1 MKTIT
6 SLLNFL
12 MVLIFLIVLSCSS
25 KKVEEIEYVER
36 EVDEIYNSAIDL
48 MNNERFI
55 SAAEEFNEVERQH
68 PYSIWATR
76 AQIMSAYVKYKIQDY
91 DIAIGAAQRYIDLHP
106 GADDVDYAYYLIA
119 LCYYERINDVKRD
132 QSYTVQAL
140 NSFKNLNNR
149 FPNSRYIRDANLK
162 IDLINDHLAGKEMD
176 VGRTYLK
183 LNNYIAAINRFKNVV
198 DLYSKT
204 SHVPEALARL
214 TELYLYLG
222 IYDQAKI
229 YAAVLGHNYNKN
241 KWYKYSYELFVNLKN
256 NKEGILE
263 EKELPNAEYEDNGNY
278 FNFIDEIISIF
289 ENKKI

>member
-1 MKTIT
+1 MKTIS
-6 SLLNFL
+6 SLFNFL
-12 MVLIFLIVLSCSS
+12 MILIFLIVFSCSS
-25 KKVEEIEYVER
+25 KKIEEIEYVER

-48 MNNERFI
+48 MNNEKFI

-76 AQIMSAYVKYKIQDY
+76 AQIMSAYVKYKVQDY
-91 DIAIGAAQRYIDLHP
+91 DMAIGAAQRYIDLHP

-229 YAAVLGHNYNKN
+229 YAAVLGHNYNNN
-241 KWYKYSYELFVNLKN
+241 KWYKYSYELLVNLKN
-256 NKEGILE
+256 KKEGIIE

>member
-1 MKTIT
+1 MKTFF

-12 MVLIFLIVLSCSS
+12 MILIFLIVFSCSS
-25 KKVEEIEYVER
+25 KKIEEIEYVDR

-76 AQIMSAYVKYKIQDY
+76 AQIMSAYVKYKVQDY
-91 DIAIGAAQRYIDLHP
+91 DMAIGAAQRYIDLHP

-149 FPNSRYIRDANLK
+149 FPNSIYIRDANLK

-229 YAAVLGHNYNKN
+229 YAAVLGHNYNNN
-241 KWYKYSYELFVNLKN
+241 KWYKYSYELLVNLKN
-256 NKEGILE
+256 KKEGIIE

>member
-48 MNNERFI
+48 MNNEKFI

-76 AQIMSAYVKYKIQDY
+76 AQIMSAYVKYKVQDY
-91 DIAIGAAQRYIDLHP
+91 DMAIGAAQRYIDLHP

-229 YAAVLGHNYNKN
+229 YAAVLGHNYNNN
-241 KWYKYSYELFVNLKN
+241 KWYKYSYELLVNLKN
-256 NKEGILE
+256 KKEGIIE

>member
-1 MKTIT
+1 MI
-6 SLLNFL
+6 
-12 MVLIFLIVLSCSS
+12 LIFLIVFSCSS
-25 KKVEEIEYVER
+25 KKIEEIEYVER
-36 EVDEIYNSAIDL
+36 EVDEIYNSAVDL
-48 MNNERFI
+48 MNNEKFI

-76 AQIMSAYVKYKIQDY
+76 AQIMSAYVKYKVQDY
-91 DIAIGAAQRYIDLHP
+91 DMAIGAAQRYIDLHP

-229 YAAVLGHNYNKN
+229 YAAVLGHNYNNN
-241 KWYKYSYELFVNLKN
+241 KWYKYSYELLVNLKN
-256 NKEGILE
+256 KKEGIIE

>member
-1 MKTIT
+1 MKTIF
-6 SLLNFL
+6 SLFNFL
-12 MVLIFLIVLSCSS
+12 MILIFLIVFSCSS
-25 KKVEEIEYVER
+25 KKIEEIEYVER

-149 FPNSRYIRDANLK
+149 FPNSIYIRDANLK

-229 YAAVLGHNYNKN
+229 YAAVLGHNYNNN
-241 KWYKYSYELFVNLKN
+241 KWYKYSYELLVNLKN
-256 NKEGILE
+256 KKEGIIE

>member
-1 MKTIT
+1 MKTIF
-6 SLLNFL
+6 SLFNFF
-12 MVLIFLIVLSCSS
+12 MILIFLIVFSCSS
-25 KKVEEIEYVER
+25 KKIEEIEYVER

-48 MNNERFI
+48 MNNEKFI
-55 SAAEEFNEVERQH
+55 TAAEEFNEVERQH

-76 AQIMSAYVKYKIQDY
+76 AQIMSAYVKYKVQDY
-91 DIAIGAAQRYIDLHP
+91 DMAIGAAQRYIDLHP

-229 YAAVLGHNYNKN
+229 YAAVLGHNYNNN
-241 KWYKYSYELFVNLKN
+241 KWYKYSYELLVNLKN
-256 NKEGILE
+256 KKEGIIE
-263 EKELPNAEYEDNGNY
+263 EKELPNAEYEYNGNY

>member
-1 MKTIT
+1 MKTIF
-6 SLLNFL
+6 SLFNFL
-12 MVLIFLIVLSCSS
+12 MILIFLIVFSCSS
-25 KKVEEIEYVER
+25 KKIEEIEYVER

-48 MNNERFI
+48 MNNEKFI

-76 AQIMSAYVKYKIQDY
+76 AQIMSAYVKYKVQDY
-91 DIAIGAAQRYIDLHP
+91 DMAIGAAQRYIDLHP

-229 YAAVLGHNYNKN
+229 YAAVLGHNYNNN

-256 NKEGILE
+256 KKEGIIE

>member
-1 MKTIT
+1 MI
-6 SLLNFL
+6 
-12 MVLIFLIVLSCSS
+12 LIFLIVFSCSS
-25 KKVEEIEYVER
+25 KKIEEIEYVER

-48 MNNERFI
+48 MNNEKFI
-55 SAAEEFNEVERQH
+55 TAAEEFNEVERQH

-76 AQIMSAYVKYKIQDY
+76 AQIMSAYVKYKVQDY
-91 DIAIGAAQRYIDLHP
+91 DMAIGAAQRYIDLHP

-229 YAAVLGHNYNKN
+229 YAAVLGHNYNNN
-241 KWYKYSYELFVNLKN
+241 KWYKYSYELLVNLKN
-256 NKEGILE
+256 KKEGIIE
-263 EKELPNAEYEDNGNY
+263 EKELPNAEYEYNGNY

>member
-1 MKTIT
+1 MKTIS
-6 SLLNFL
+6 SLFNFL
-12 MVLIFLIVLSCSS
+12 MILIFLIVFSCSS
-25 KKVEEIEYVER
+25 KKIEQIEYVER

-48 MNNERFI
+48 MNNEKFI

-76 AQIMSAYVKYKIQDY
+76 AQIMSAYVKYKVQDY
-91 DIAIGAAQRYIDLHP
+91 DVAIGAAQRYIDLHP

-229 YAAVLGHNYNKN
+229 YAAVLGHNYNNN
-241 KWYKYSYELFVNLKN
+241 KWYKYSYELLVNLKN
-256 NKEGILE
+256 KKEGIIE

>member
-1 MKTIT
+1 MKTIS
-6 SLLNFL
+6 SLFNFL
-12 MVLIFLIVLSCSS
+12 MILIFLIVFSCSS
-25 KKVEEIEYVER
+25 KKIEEIEYVER

-48 MNNERFI
+48 MNNEKFI

-76 AQIMSAYVKYKIQDY
+76 AQIMSAYVKYKVQDY

-229 YAAVLGHNYNKN
+229 YAAVLGHNYNNN
-241 KWYKYSYELFVNLKN
+241 KWYKYSYELLVNLKN
-256 NKEGILE
+256 KKEGIIE

>member
-1 MKTIT
+1 MKTIS
-6 SLLNFL
+6 SLFNFL
-12 MVLIFLIVLSCSS
+12 MILIFLIVFSCSS
-25 KKVEEIEYVER
+25 KKIEEIEYVER

-76 AQIMSAYVKYKIQDY
+76 AQIMSAYVKYKVQDY
-91 DIAIGAAQRYIDLHP
+91 DMAIGAAQRYIDLHP

-229 YAAVLGHNYNKN
+229 YAAVLGHNYNNN
-241 KWYKYSYELFVNLKN
+241 KWYKYSYELLVNLKN
-256 NKEGILE
+256 KKEGIIE

>member
-1 MKTIT
+1 MI
-6 SLLNFL
+6 
-12 MVLIFLIVLSCSS
+12 LIFLIVFSCSS
-25 KKVEEIEYVER
+25 KKIEEIEYVER

-48 MNNERFI
+48 MNNEKFI

-76 AQIMSAYVKYKIQDY
+76 AQIMSAYVKYKVQDY
-91 DIAIGAAQRYIDLHP
+91 DMAIGAAQRYIDLHP

-229 YAAVLGHNYNKN
+229 YAAVLGHNYNNN
-241 KWYKYSYELFVNLKN
+241 KWYKYSYELLVNLKN
-256 NKEGILE
+256 KKEGIIE

>member
-1 MKTIT
+1 MKTIFN
-6 SLLNFL
+6 LFNFL
-12 MVLIFLIVLSCSS
+12 MILIFLIVFSCSS
-25 KKVEEIEYVER
+25 KKIEEIEYVER

-48 MNNERFI
+48 MNNEKFI
-55 SAAEEFNEVERQH
+55 TAAEEFNEVERQH

-76 AQIMSAYVKYKIQDY
+76 AQIMSAYVKYKVQDY
-91 DIAIGAAQRYIDLHP
+91 DMAIGAAQRYIDLHP

-229 YAAVLGHNYNKN
+229 YAAVLGHNYNNN
-241 KWYKYSYELFVNLKN
+241 KWYKYSYELLVNLKN
-256 NKEGILE
+256 KKEGIIE
-263 EKELPNAEYEDNGNY
+263 EKELPNAEYEYNGNY

>member
-1 MKTIT
+1 MKTIS
-6 SLLNFL
+6 SLFNFF
-12 MVLIFLIVLSCSS
+12 MILIFLIVFSCSS
-25 KKVEEIEYVER
+25 KKIEEIEYVER

-48 MNNERFI
+48 MNNEKFI

-76 AQIMSAYVKYKIQDY
+76 AQIMSAYVKYKVQDY
-91 DIAIGAAQRYIDLHP
+91 DMAIGAAQRYIDLHP

-132 QSYTVQAL
+132 QSYTLQAL

-229 YAAVLGHNYNKN
+229 YAAVLGHNYNNN
-241 KWYKYSYELFVNLKN
+241 KWYKYSYELLVNLKN
-256 NKEGILE
+256 KKEGIIE
-263 EKELPNAEYEDNGNY
+263 EKELPNAEYQDNGNY

>member
-1 MKTIT
+1 
-6 SLLNFL
+6 
-12 MVLIFLIVLSCSS
+12 
-25 KKVEEIEYVER
+25 
-36 EVDEIYNSAIDL
+36 
-48 MNNERFI
+48 
-55 SAAEEFNEVERQH
+55 
-68 PYSIWATR
+68 
-76 AQIMSAYVKYKIQDY
+76 MSAYVKYKVQDY
-91 DIAIGAAQRYIDLHP
+91 DVAIGAAQRYIDLHP

-229 YAAVLGHNYNKN
+229 YAAVLGHNYNNN
-241 KWYKYSYELFVNLKN
+241 KWYKYSYELLVNLKN
-256 NKEGILE
+256 KKEGIIE
-263 EKELPNAEYEDNGNY
+263 EKELPNDEYQDNGNY

>member
-1 MKTIT
+1 MKTIF
-6 SLLNFL
+6 SLFNFL
-12 MVLIFLIVLSCSS
+12 MILIFLIVFSCSS
-25 KKVEEIEYVER
+25 KKIEEIEYVER
-36 EVDEIYNSAIDL
+36 EVDEIYNSAVDL
-48 MNNERFI
+48 MNNEKFI

-76 AQIMSAYVKYKIQDY
+76 AQIMSAYVKYKVQDY
-91 DIAIGAAQRYIDLHP
+91 DMAIGAAQRYIDLHP

-229 YAAVLGHNYNKN
+229 YAAVLGHNYNNN
-241 KWYKYSYELFVNLKN
+241 KWYKYSYELLVNLKN
-256 NKEGILE
+256 KKEGIIE

>member
-1 MKTIT
+1 MKTIF
-6 SLLNFL
+6 SLFNFL
-12 MVLIFLIVLSCSS
+12 MILIFLIVFSCSS
-25 KKVEEIEYVER
+25 KKIEEIEYVER

-76 AQIMSAYVKYKIQDY
+76 AQIMSAYVKYKVQDY
-91 DIAIGAAQRYIDLHP
+91 DMAIGAAQRYIDLHP

-229 YAAVLGHNYNKN
+229 YAAVLGHNYNNN
-241 KWYKYSYELFVNLKN
+241 KWYKYSYELLVNLKN
-256 NKEGILE
+256 KKEGIIE

>member
-1 MKTIT
+1 MKTI
-6 SLLNFL
+6 SSFFNFL
-12 MVLIFLIVLSCSS
+12 MILIFLLVFSCSS
-25 KKVEEIEYVER
+25 KKIEEIEYVER

-76 AQIMSAYVKYKIQDY
+76 AQIMSAYVKYKVQDY
-91 DIAIGAAQRYIDLHP
+91 DVAIGAAQRYIDLHP

-229 YAAVLGHNYNKN
+229 YAAVLGHNYNNN
-241 KWYKYSYELFVNLKN
+241 KWYKYSYELLVNLKN
-256 NKEGILE
+256 KKEGIIE

>member
-1 MKTIT
+1 MI
-6 SLLNFL
+6 
-12 MVLIFLIVLSCSS
+12 LIFLIVFSCSS
-25 KKVEEIEYVER
+25 KKIEEIEYVER

-76 AQIMSAYVKYKIQDY
+76 AQIMSAYVKYKVQDY
-91 DIAIGAAQRYIDLHP
+91 DMAIGAAQRYIDLHP

-229 YAAVLGHNYNKN
+229 YAAVLGHNYNNN
-241 KWYKYSYELFVNLKN
+241 KWYKYSYELLVNLKN
-256 NKEGILE
+256 KKEGIIE

>member
-1 MKTIT
+1 MKTIS
-6 SLLNFL
+6 SLFNFL
-12 MVLIFLIVLSCSS
+12 MILIFLIVFSCSS
-25 KKVEEIEYVER
+25 KKIEQIEYVER

-48 MNNERFI
+48 MNNEKFI

-76 AQIMSAYVKYKIQDY
+76 AQIMSAYVKYKVQDY
-91 DIAIGAAQRYIDLHP
+91 DVAIGAAQRYIDLHP

-132 QSYTVQAL
+132 QSFTVQAL

-214 TELYLYLG
+214 TELYVYLG

-229 YAAVLGHNYNKN
+229 YAAVLGHNYNNN
-241 KWYKYSYELFVNLKN
+241 KWYKYSYELLVNLKN
-256 NKEGILE
+256 KKEGIIE

>member
-1 MKTIT
+1 MKTIFN
-6 SLLNFL
+6 LFNFL
-12 MVLIFLIVLSCSS
+12 MILIFLIVFSCSS
-25 KKVEEIEYVER
+25 KKIEEIEYVER

-48 MNNERFI
+48 MNNEKFI

-76 AQIMSAYVKYKIQDY
+76 AQIMSAYVKYKVQDY

-229 YAAVLGHNYNKN
+229 YAAVLGHNYNNN
-241 KWYKYSYELFVNLKN
+241 KWYKYSYELLVNLKN
-256 NKEGILE
+256 KKEGIIE
-263 EKELPNAEYEDNGNY
+263 EKELPNAEYEYNGNY

>member
-1 MKTIT
+1 MKTIF
-6 SLLNFL
+6 SLFNFL
-12 MVLIFLIVLSCSS
+12 MILIFLIVFSCSS
-25 KKVEEIEYVER
+25 KKIEEIEYVER
-36 EVDEIYNSAIDL
+36 EVDEIYNSAVDL
-48 MNNERFI
+48 MNNEKFI

-76 AQIMSAYVKYKIQDY
+76 AQIMSAYVKYKVQDY

-229 YAAVLGHNYNKN
+229 YAAVLGHNYNNN
-241 KWYKYSYELFVNLKN
+241 KWYKYSYELLVNLKN
-256 NKEGILE
+256 KKEGIIE

>member
-1 MKTIT
+1 MKTIS
-6 SLLNFL
+6 SLFNFF
-12 MVLIFLIVLSCSS
+12 MILIFLIVFSCSS
-25 KKVEEIEYVER
+25 KKIEEIEYVER

-48 MNNERFI
+48 MNNEKFI

-76 AQIMSAYVKYKIQDY
+76 AQIMSAYVKYKVQDY
-91 DIAIGAAQRYIDLHP
+91 DMAIGAAQRYIDLHP

-229 YAAVLGHNYNKN
+229 YAAVLGHNYNNN
-241 KWYKYSYELFVNLKN
+241 KWYKYSYELLVNLKN
-256 NKEGILE
+256 KKEGIIE

>member
-1 MKTIT
+1 MKTIS
-6 SLLNFL
+6 SLFNFF
-12 MVLIFLIVLSCSS
+12 MILIFLIVFSCSS
-25 KKVEEIEYVER
+25 KKIEEIEYVER

-48 MNNERFI
+48 MNNEKFI

-76 AQIMSAYVKYKIQDY
+76 AQIMSAYVKYKVQDY
-91 DIAIGAAQRYIDLHP
+91 DMAIGAAQRYIDLHP

-149 FPNSRYIRDANLK
+149 FPNSIYIRDANLK

-229 YAAVLGHNYNKN
+229 YAAVLGHNYNNN
-241 KWYKYSYELFVNLKN
+241 KWYKYSYELLVNLKN
-256 NKEGILE
+256 KKEGIIE

>member
-1 MKTIT
+1 MKTIS
-6 SLLNFL
+6 SLFNFL
-12 MVLIFLIVLSCSS
+12 MILIFLIVFSCSS
-25 KKVEEIEYVER
+25 KKIEQIEYVER

-48 MNNERFI
+48 MNNEKFI

-76 AQIMSAYVKYKIQDY
+76 AQIMSAYVKYKVQDY
-91 DIAIGAAQRYIDLHP
+91 DVAIGAAQRYIDLHP

-132 QSYTVQAL
+132 QSFTVQAL

-229 YAAVLGHNYNKN
+229 YAAVLGHNYNNN
-241 KWYKYSYELFVNLKN
+241 KWYKYSYELLVNLKN
-256 NKEGILE
+256 KKEGIIE

>member
-1 MKTIT
+1 MKTIF
-6 SLLNFL
+6 SLFNFL
-12 MVLIFLIVLSCSS
+12 MILIFLIVFSCSS
-25 KKVEEIEYVER
+25 KKIEEIEYVER

-48 MNNERFI
+48 MNNEKFI

-76 AQIMSAYVKYKIQDY
+76 AQIMSAYVKYKVQDY
-91 DIAIGAAQRYIDLHP
+91 DMAIGAAQRYIDLHP

-204 SHVPEALARL
+204 SHLPEALARL

-229 YAAVLGHNYNKN
+229 YAAVLGHNYNNN
-241 KWYKYSYELFVNLKN
+241 KWYKYSYELLVNLKN
-256 NKEGILE
+256 KKEGIIE

>member
-1 MKTIT
+1 MKTIS
-6 SLLNFL
+6 SLFNFL
-12 MVLIFLIVLSCSS
+12 MILIFLIVFSCSS
-25 KKVEEIEYVER
+25 KKIEQIEYVER

-48 MNNERFI
+48 MNNEKFI

-76 AQIMSAYVKYKIQDY
+76 AQIMSAYVKYKVQDY
-91 DIAIGAAQRYIDLHP
+91 DVAIGAAQRYIDLHP

-229 YAAVLGHNYNKN
+229 YAAVLGHNYNNN
-241 KWYKYSYELFVNLKN
+241 KWYKYSYELLVNLKN
-256 NKEGILE
+256 KKEGIIE
-263 EKELPNAEYEDNGNY
+263 EKELPDAKYEDNGNY

>member
-1 MKTIT
+1 MKTIF
-6 SLLNFL
+6 SLFNFL
-12 MVLIFLIVLSCSS
+12 MILIFLIVFSCSS
-25 KKVEEIEYVER
+25 KKIEEIEYVER

-48 MNNERFI
+48 MNNEKFI

-76 AQIMSAYVKYKIQDY
+76 AQIMSAYVKYKVQDY
-91 DIAIGAAQRYIDLHP
+91 DMAIGAAQRYIDLHP

-229 YAAVLGHNYNKN
+229 YAAVLGHNYNNN
-241 KWYKYSYELFVNLKN
+241 KWYKYSYELLVNLKN
-256 NKEGILE
+256 KKEGIIE
-263 EKELPNAEYEDNGNY
+263 EKELPNAEYQDNGNY

>member
-48 MNNERFI
+48 MNNEKFI

-76 AQIMSAYVKYKIQDY
+76 AQIMSAYVKYKVQDY
-91 DIAIGAAQRYIDLHP
+91 DMAIGAAQRYIDLHP

-204 SHVPEALARL
+204 SHLPEALARL

-229 YAAVLGHNYNKN
+229 YAAVLGHNYNNN
-241 KWYKYSYELFVNLKN
+241 KWYKYSYELLVNLKN
-256 NKEGILE
+256 KKEGIIE

>member
-1 MKTIT
+1 MKTIFN
-6 SLLNFL
+6 LFNFL
-12 MVLIFLIVLSCSS
+12 MILIFLIVFSCSS
-25 KKVEEIEYVER
+25 KKIEEIEYVER

-48 MNNERFI
+48 MNNEKFI
-55 SAAEEFNEVERQH
+55 TAAEEFNEVERQH

-76 AQIMSAYVKYKIQDY
+76 AQIMSAYVKYKVQDY

-229 YAAVLGHNYNKN
+229 YAAVLGHNYNNN
-241 KWYKYSYELFVNLKN
+241 KWYKYSYELLVNLKN
-256 NKEGILE
+256 KKEGIIE
-263 EKELPNAEYEDNGNY
+263 EKELPNAEYEYNGNY

>member
-1 MKTIT
+1 MKTIS
-6 SLLNFL
+6 SLFNFF
-12 MVLIFLIVLSCSS
+12 MILIFLIVFSCSS
-25 KKVEEIEYVER
+25 KKIEEIEYVER
-36 EVDEIYNSAIDL
+36 EVDEIYNSAVDL
-48 MNNERFI
+48 MNNEKFI

-76 AQIMSAYVKYKIQDY
+76 AQIMSAYVKYKVQDY
-91 DIAIGAAQRYIDLHP
+91 DMAIGAAQRYIDLHP

-229 YAAVLGHNYNKN
+229 YAAVLGHNYNNN
-241 KWYKYSYELFVNLKN
+241 KWYKYSYELLVNLKN
-256 NKEGILE
+256 KKEGIIE

>member
-1 MKTIT
+1 MKTIFN
-6 SLLNFL
+6 LFNFL
-12 MVLIFLIVLSCSS
+12 MILIFLIVFSCSS
-25 KKVEEIEYVER
+25 KKIEEIEYVER

-48 MNNERFI
+48 MNNEKFI
-55 SAAEEFNEVERQH
+55 TAAEEFNEVERQH

-76 AQIMSAYVKYKIQDY
+76 AQIMSAYVKYKVQDY
-91 DIAIGAAQRYIDLHP
+91 DMAIGAAQRYIDLHP

-229 YAAVLGHNYNKN
+229 YAAVLGHNYNNN

-256 NKEGILE
+256 NKEGIIE

>member
-1 MKTIT
+1 MKTIFN
-6 SLLNFL
+6 LFNFL
-12 MVLIFLIVLSCSS
+12 MILIFLIVFSCSS
-25 KKVEEIEYVER
+25 KKIEEIEYVER

-48 MNNERFI
+48 MNNEKFI

-76 AQIMSAYVKYKIQDY
+76 AQIMSAYVKYKVQDY
-91 DIAIGAAQRYIDLHP
+91 DMAIGAAQRYIDLHP

-229 YAAVLGHNYNKN
+229 YAAVLGHNYNNN
-241 KWYKYSYELFVNLKN
+241 KWYKYSYELLVNLKN
-256 NKEGILE
+256 KKEGIIE
-263 EKELPNAEYEDNGNY
+263 EKELPNAEYEYNGNY

>member
-1 MKTIT
+1 MKTFF

-12 MVLIFLIVLSCSS
+12 MILIFLIVLSCSS
-25 KKVEEIEYVER
+25 KKIEEIEYAER
-36 EVDEIYNSAIDL
+36 EVDEIYNSAMDL
-48 MNNERFI
+48 VNNEKFI

-76 AQIMSAYVKYKIQDY
+76 AQIMSAYVKYKVQDY
-91 DIAIGAAQRYIDLHP
+91 DMAIGAAQRYIDLHP

-149 FPNSRYIRDANLK
+149 FPNSIYIRDANLK

-204 SHVPEALARL
+204 SHLPEALARL

-229 YAAVLGHNYNKN
+229 YAAVLGHNYNNN
-241 KWYKYSYELFVNLKN
+241 KWYKYSYELLVNLKN
-256 NKEGILE
+256 KKEGIIE

>member
-1 MKTIT
+1 MKTIF
-6 SLLNFL
+6 SLFNFL
-12 MVLIFLIVLSCSS
+12 MILIFLIVFSCSS
-25 KKVEEIEYVER
+25 KKIEEIEYVER

-48 MNNERFI
+48 MNNEKFI

-76 AQIMSAYVKYKIQDY
+76 AQIMSAYVKYKVQDY
-91 DIAIGAAQRYIDLHP
+91 DMAIGAAQRYIDLHP

-229 YAAVLGHNYNKN
+229 YAAVLGHNYNNN
-241 KWYKYSYELFVNLKN
+241 KWYKYSYELLVNLKN
-256 NKEGILE
+256 KKEGIIE

>member
-1 MKTIT
+1 MKTI
-6 SLLNFL
+6 SSFFNFL
-12 MVLIFLIVLSCSS
+12 MILIFLLVFSCSS
-25 KKVEEIEYVER
+25 KKIEEIEYVER

-48 MNNERFI
+48 MNNEKFI

-76 AQIMSAYVKYKIQDY
+76 AQIMSAYVKYKVQDY
-91 DIAIGAAQRYIDLHP
+91 DMAIGAAQRYIDLHP

-229 YAAVLGHNYNKN
+229 YAAVLGHNYNNN
-241 KWYKYSYELFVNLKN
+241 KWYKYSYELLFNLKN
-256 NKEGILE
+256 KKEGIIE

>member
-1 MKTIT
+1 MKTIF
-6 SLLNFL
+6 SLFNFL
-12 MVLIFLIVLSCSS
+12 MILIFLIVFSCSS
-25 KKVEEIEYVER
+25 KKIEEIEYVER

-76 AQIMSAYVKYKIQDY
+76 AQIMSAYVKYKVQDY
-91 DIAIGAAQRYIDLHP
+91 DMAIGAAQRYIDLHP

-229 YAAVLGHNYNKN
+229 YAAVLGHNYNNN

-256 NKEGILE
+256 KKEGIIE

>member
-1 MKTIT
+1 MKTIF
-6 SLLNFL
+6 SLFNFL
-12 MVLIFLIVLSCSS
+12 MILIFLIVFSCSS
-25 KKVEEIEYVER
+25 KKIEQIEYVER

-48 MNNERFI
+48 MNNEKFI

-76 AQIMSAYVKYKIQDY
+76 AQIMSAYVKYKVQDY

-229 YAAVLGHNYNKN
+229 YAAVLGHNYNNN
-241 KWYKYSYELFVNLKN
+241 KWYKYSYELLVNLKN
-256 NKEGILE
+256 KKEGIIE
-263 EKELPNAEYEDNGNY
+263 EKELPDAKYEDNGNY

>member
-1 MKTIT
+1 MKTIS
-6 SLLNFL
+6 SLFNFL
-12 MVLIFLIVLSCSS
+12 MILIFLIVFSCSS
-25 KKVEEIEYVER
+25 KKIEQIEYVER

-48 MNNERFI
+48 MNNEKFI

-76 AQIMSAYVKYKIQDY
+76 AQIMSAYVKYKVQDY
-91 DIAIGAAQRYIDLHP
+91 DMAIGAAQRYIDLHP

-229 YAAVLGHNYNKN
+229 YAAVLGHNYNNN
-241 KWYKYSYELFVNLKN
+241 KWYKYSYELLVNLKN
-256 NKEGILE
+256 KKEGIIE

>member
-1 MKTIT
+1 MKTIS
-6 SLLNFL
+6 SLFNFF
-12 MVLIFLIVLSCSS
+12 MILIFLIVFSCSS
-25 KKVEEIEYVER
+25 KKIEEIEYVER

-48 MNNERFI
+48 MNNEKFI

-76 AQIMSAYVKYKIQDY
+76 AQIMSAYVKYKVQDY
-91 DIAIGAAQRYIDLHP
+91 DVAIGAAQRYIDLHP

-229 YAAVLGHNYNKN
+229 YAAVLGHNYNNN
-241 KWYKYSYELFVNLKN
+241 KWYKYSYELLVNLKN
-256 NKEGILE
+256 KKEGIIE
-263 EKELPNAEYEDNGNY
+263 EKELPNAEYQDNGNY